1 MFTTKGTEDQDMGN
15 VIQLA
20 AHHLVAAQASAT
32 TVPTGRQE
40 MATNAPSASGASLGE
55 AIARMRSSLR
65 SASDALKQVATESR
79 ENAAAYRSQAAAIRC
94 QMDAMQSAMGDLKS
108 QASDYTVRLAS
119 RS

>member
-1 MFTTKGTEDQDMGN
+1 MGN

-20 AHHLVAAQASAT
+20 AHRLVAAQASAT
-32 TVPTGRQE
+32 TVPNERHE
-40 MATNAPSASGASLGE
+40 MAMIVPPASGASLGD

-94 QMDAMQSAMGDLKS
+94 QMDAMQSAMCDLKS
-108 QASDYTVRLAS
+108 QASDHTARLAS